1 MKKLLAIATI
11 AALFGGGSAFAADSS
26 PTRLD
31 DTQMDN
37 LTAGKNGGQ
46 SNFVIIAP
54 ITNVDLNNIA
64 IGDGATAI
72 STVVIN
78 NIIYVVQVNLAGG
91 GNGKGNAFGQ
101 LKKLGLTVNPNLVGK
116 SGKG

>member
-1 MKKLLAIATI
+1 MKKLLALATV
-11 AALFGGGSAFAADSS
+11 AALLGGGSAFAADSS
-26 PTRLD
+26 PMRLD
-31 DTQMDN
+31 DTQMDG
-37 LTAGKNGGQ
+37 LTAGKDAGQ
-46 SNFVIIAP
+46 LNYVIIAP

-91 GNGKGNAFGQ
+91 GKGNAYGQ
-101 LKKLGLTVNPNLVGK
+101 MKKLGLSVNPGLVN
-116 SGKG
+116 GKGKGRG